1 MSLSADISTSVDLL
15 DKIVTD
21 LQSDVSVSGDTIS
34 GTLNSIDEYTGFS
47 GDPAEQV
54 GHYLAVKCTA
64 GTGDTIV
71 LDLIGGTHGPVTLDD
86 DGICIIRIT
95 NPQTQMLKYTATG
108 TDGSTETKIWKLTG
122 LELAEEETEG

>member
-1 MSLSADISTSVDLL
+1 MSLSADIETSVDLL

-21 LQSDVSVSGDTIS
+21 LQSEVTVSGDTIS
-34 GTLNSIDEYTGFS
+34 GTLLYVDGYTGFS
-47 GDPAEQV
+47 GDETEQS

-64 GTGDTIV
+64 DEGDTIT
-71 LDLIGGTHGPVTLDD
+71 LELIGGRHGPVTLDE

-95 NPQTQMLKYTATG
+95 DKDAQQLKYTATG

-122 LELAEEETEG
+122 LTLAPES

>member
-1 MSLSADISTSVDLL
+1 MSLSADIETSVDLL
-15 DKIVTD
+15 GKIVTD
-21 LQSDVSVSGDTIS
+21 LQSEVTVSGDTIS
-34 GTLNSIDEYTGFS
+34 GTLAYIDDYTGFS

-64 GTGDTIV
+64 DEGDTIV

-95 NPQTQMLKYTATG
+95 DPATQQLKYTATG
-108 TDGSTETKIWKLTG
+108 ADGSTETKLWKLTG
-122 LELAEEETEG
+122 LTLTPAEEGD

>member
-1 MSLSADISTSVDLL
+1 MSLSADIETSVDLL
-15 DKIVTD
+15 GKIVTD
-21 LQSDVSVSGDTIS
+21 LQSEVTVSGDTIS
-34 GTLNSIDEYTGFS
+34 GTLAYIDDYTGFS

-64 GTGDTIV
+64 DEGDTIV

-95 NPQTQMLKYTATG
+95 DPATQQLKYTATG
-108 TDGSTETKIWKLTG
+108 ADGSTETKLWKLTG
-122 LELAEEETEG
+122 LTLTPES

>member
-1 MSLSADISTSVDLL
+1 MTLSADIAASVDLL

-21 LQSDVSVSGDTIS
+21 LQSDVSVSGGTIS
-34 GTLNSIDEYTGFS
+34 GTLNYIDDYTGFS

-54 GHYLAVKCTA
+54 GHYLAVKCEA
-64 GTGDTIV
+64 EEGDTIV

-95 NPQTQMLKYTATG
+95 NPATQMLKYTATG
-108 TDGSTETKIWKLTG
+108 TDGSTETQIWKLTG
-122 LELAEEETEG
+122 LTLAPEEEG